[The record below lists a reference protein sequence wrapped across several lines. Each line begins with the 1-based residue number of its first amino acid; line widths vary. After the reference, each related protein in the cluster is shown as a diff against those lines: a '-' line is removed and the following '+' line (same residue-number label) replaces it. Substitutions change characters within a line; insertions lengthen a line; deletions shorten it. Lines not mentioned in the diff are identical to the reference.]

1 MNLLLVISKT
11 ERLVDELR
19 RKEDKIHTPVCI
31 SMAEMEQV
39 RLSIVKNQSRCHP
52 IYTLVKKAQ
61 T

>member
-39 RLSIVKNQSRCHP
+39 RLRIVKNQSCCHP
-52 IYTLVKKAQ
+52 NYTLVRKAQ